1 MLDYLALTCVCS
13 TIPALY
19 YRGLIGLSLLTNT
32 KEVSPVKLYLLG
44 SVPWQ
49 DSQLLYHALPRLGR
63 EGLNL
68 LSPDSPY
75 VCIGYHQDVE
85 HEVDVAYC
93 RENDIPIFRR
103 EVGGGAVYLDG
114 AQLFWQL
121 IIHKDNPLVPAG
133 KEAFYRKFLQPP
145 IEAYRA
151 LGIPAE
157 YKPVNDIIANG
168 RKVSGTGVGEIGDYV
183 VFVGNLIVDFN
194 YEMMAQVLKVPDEK
208 FRDRVYK
215 TIYENLSTIERE
227 IADVPPT
234 DELWAL
240 MADKFAESLGP
251 LEEQRE
257 VDDEWRAKTDELA
270 TQFLTDEWLFKRGR
284 QFKGRQVKIRAGVEL
299 RHMVHKAPGGL
310 IRTTLQVE
318 EGVVSHVELSGDFF
332 FYPAERLPDLEAAL
346 VGVRLDEAEEA
357 IAGFY
362 VAHEIESPGV
372 TPADCVKALGA
383 SKA

>member
-1 MLDYLALTCVCS
+1 
-13 TIPALY
+13 
-19 YRGLIGLSLLTNT
+19 
-32 KEVSPVKLYLLG
+32 VKLYLLG
-44 SVPWQ
+44 SVSWQ

-68 LSPDSPY
+68 LSPSSPY
-75 VCIGYHQDVE
+75 ICIGYHQDVE
-85 HEVDVAYC
+85 QEVDVAYC
-93 RENDIPIFRR
+93 QENDIPIFRR

-121 IIHKDNPLVPAG
+121 IIHKDNSLVPAG

-145 IEAYRA
+145 IETYRA
-151 LGIPAE
+151 LGVPAE
-157 YKPVNDIIANG
+157 YKPVNDIVANS
-168 RKVSGTGVGEIGDYV
+168 RKVSGTGVGEIGDYII
-183 VFVGNLIVDFN
+183 FVGNLIVDFN
-194 YEMMAQVLKVPDEK
+194 YEMMARVLRVPDEK
-208 FRDRVYK
+208 FRDKVYK
-215 TIYENLSTIERE
+215 TIYENLSTIKRE
-227 IADVPPT
+227 IADVPPA

-240 MADKFAESLGP
+240 MADKFAESFGP

-270 TQFLTDEWLFKRGR
+270 KQFLTDEWLFKRGR
-284 QFKGRQVKIRAGVEL
+284 QVKGRQVKIRAGVEL
-299 RHMVHKAPGGL
+299 RHMMHKAPGGL
-310 IRTTLQVE
+310 IRTILQVE
-318 EGVVSHVELSGDFF
+318 EGTIAHVELSGDFF

-346 VGVRLDEAEEA
+346 VGVRLDKAEEA

-372 TPADCVKALGA
+372 TPADFAKALGA